1 MNKVVITLS
10 SHGIRQRIAVEKGVL
25 LSSALNRHGA
35 HIDMPCAGQGTC
47 KSCWVW
53 VNGKKRLAC
62 QTTVEADSY
71 IELNQPAD
79 FRQIEAGAFGPVPAV
94 DPIYSRFG
102 ISIDIGTTTICAS
115 LLDEQGGMSTVT
127 RKNPQTRFGA
137 DVIHRIE
144 KALSGEQRA
153 LSQCI
158 RNALAEMIW
167 ELCAVRGISPDWVD
181 ALVITGN
188 TVMLYLLTEQNPKAL
203 SRAPFLADRLFG
215 QWLEARELELP
226 VAPTAAVYLPRCI
239 SAFVGGDITTAVMAS
254 GICESH
260 QTALLVD
267 IGTNGEMVLWHQGV
281 LTCCSTAAG
290 PAFEGAGISHGVY
303 GIAGAID
310 WVWEEEGHIR
320 CSTIDGVPAVGICG
334 SGIVDGVAVMLKLG
348 IIDETGA
355 FAGAEGFFEL
365 QNGIGITPEDIRK
378 VQLAKGSIRAG
389 METLLHIAKVS
400 SKEVEA
406 LLIAGGFGRY
416 LNLENGANIGLIP
429 QELLPRSQVMGNAAH
444 LGASLLLQ
452 QKGLVKVS
460 EQMASKAHTVELSA
474 NPVFAEHYINYMMF
488 E

>member
-1 MNKVVITLS
+1 
-10 SHGIRQRIAVEKGVL
+10 
-25 LSSALNRHGA
+25 
-35 HIDMPCAGQGTC
+35 
-47 KSCWVW
+47 
-53 VNGKKRLAC
+53 
-62 QTTVEADSY
+62 
-71 IELNQPAD
+71 
-79 FRQIEAGAFGPVPAV
+79 
-94 DPIYSRFG
+94 
-102 ISIDIGTTTICAS
+102 
-115 LLDEQGGMSTVT
+115 
-127 RKNPQTRFGA
+127 
-137 DVIHRIE
+137 
-144 KALSGEQRA
+144 
-153 LSQCI
+153 
-158 RNALAEMIW
+158 
-167 ELCAVRGISPDWVD
+167 
-181 ALVITGN
+181 
-188 TVMLYLLTEQNPKAL
+188 
-203 SRAPFLADRLFG
+203 
-215 QWLEARELELP
+215 
-226 VAPTAAVYLPRCI
+226 
-239 SAFVGGDITTAVMAS
+239 MAS
-254 GICESH
+254 RSAH
-260 QTALLVD
+260 PLP
-267 IGTNGEMVLWHQGV
+267 
-281 LTCCSTAAG
+281 TAAG

-310 WVWEEEGHIR
+310 RVWEEEGHIR

-334 SGIVDGVAVMLKLG
+334 SGIGWRRGDVKAG
-348 IIDETGA
+348 IIDEQEPLPCRGLL
-355 FAGAEGFFEL
+355 EL